1 MTEHTTKIFFFYTIL
16 ALVLT
21 LLYLSNIIGFI
32 PSAPTSLKILGLTVC
47 FIFCI
52 RKNIRI
58 YWPVFSLLVYIA
70 FNLLCLQPDSVFRPF
85 DRFFSFTIL
94 LAIISPLFQN
104 RHFVAFRKECFK
116 FTILICTTLC
126 IASFFAYFMGINMAR
141 NEAGDILEYAEYA
154 GAFGGFTKHSMLLA
168 PISGVACCFLLT
180 SYLVKKKIIYF
191 ILLLF
196 AIGAVLFAA
205 SRSAFAAVICALSVI
220 LFINANSKK
229 TFLKWTFIICFLGG
243 VSFPFWSHGLD
254 RLKMEQDNNTELG
267 TFGSR
272 TQKYGSRIR
281 EFTQSPI
288 IGIGFST
295 VDPNG
300 DDLYQ
305 RETGTVEPGS
315 SWLAVLSMTGII
327 GFFFISFLF
336 FDSYKI
342 VAGYGDL
349 FQKSLAAGI
358 LTFFLIHMIAEGYI
372 YASGSPL
379 AYILW
384 LAIGYAVDT
393 KYKYSHDF

>member
-229 TFLKWTFIICFLGG
+229 TFLKWTFIICFL
-243 VSFPFWSHGLD
+243 
-254 RLKMEQDNNTELG
+254 
-267 TFGSR
+267 
-272 TQKYGSRIR
+272 
-281 EFTQSPI
+281 
-288 IGIGFST
+288 
-295 VDPNG
+295 
-300 DDLYQ
+300 
-305 RETGTVEPGS
+305 
-315 SWLAVLSMTGII
+315 
-327 GFFFISFLF
+327 
-336 FDSYKI
+336 
-342 VAGYGDL
+342 
-349 FQKSLAAGI
+349 
-358 LTFFLIHMIAEGYI
+358 
-372 YASGSPL
+372 
-379 AYILW
+379 
-384 LAIGYAVDT
+384 
-393 KYKYSHDF
+393 